1 MPMHLRILATGLL
14 ATLVNFTAMATIGQ
28 AIAMTPTLMPESS
41 PIWPSASINAL
52 VPVASE
58 TDDPLGFLHGNTVT
72 FRGYIEGGSQDQLL
86 FAHLVYRIRLDFD
99 APAAI
104 GRLSLWSA
112 GDNNSGGDNAVFR
125 LLDSNFDVVDARTLT
140 GYNTLENFRIDGG
153 GTSGTTF
160 YVDQFDY
167 STQWRSLHSLSIEYA
182 AVQSVPETPI
192 FLLFAGGMLILACVR
207 RRVSS

>member
-1 MPMHLRILATGLL
+1 MPLTLKSLVTGLF
-14 ATLVNFTAMATIGQ
+14 AALVNFTAFATTGL

-41 PIWPSASINAL
+41 AIWPSAIFNPI
-52 VPVASE
+52 VPVTSE
-58 TDDPLGFLHGNTVT
+58 TDDPLGFLRGNSVT
-72 FRGYIEGGSQDQLL
+72 FRGYTEGGSQEQLL

-99 APAAI
+99 TPAAI

-140 GYNTLENFRIDGG
+140 GFNTLENYQIDGA
-153 GTSGTTF
+153 GTLGTTF

-167 STQWRSLHSLSIEYA
+167 STQWRNLHSLSIEYT

-192 FLLFAGGMLILACVR
+192 VLLFAGGLLLLTCMQR
-207 RRVSS
+207 RGSS